1 MASAFR
7 INLTGDM
14 QLQRA
19 LKRLDRR
26 AEKNAVKRAV
36 RREATRVRRVLK
48 AHTPVG
54 LTGRLRRSVT
64 KREKVY
70 GSAFVVVVGP
80 DYGIAP
86 HAHLV
91 EEGTQPRYRHSAA
104 IEEGQPGQPGYTG
117 VMPAQHFQ
125 RRAWGRMVDRVRS
138 RMADNIGNEVEREV
152 ARSG

>member
-7 INLTGDM
+7 INLTGDIR
-14 QLQRA
+14 LQRA
-19 LKRLDRR
+19 LTRLDRR
-26 AEKNAVKRAV
+26 AEKNAIKRAV
-36 RREATRVRRVLK
+36 RREATKVRRVLK

-54 LTGRLRRSVT
+54 STGNLRRSIT

-70 GSAFVVVVGP
+70 GSVFVVVLGP

-86 HAHLV
+86 HAHLI
-91 EEGTQPRYRHSAA
+91 EEGTKPRYRHSTTS
-104 IEEGQPGQPGYTG
+104 EEGQAGYTG

-138 RMADNIGNEVEREV
+138 HMVDNIGDEVMREV
-152 ARSG
+152 AKSG